1 MDWLT
6 RAIDVRDIFTE
17 CQECEHQHAKKISTF
32 CSNCIYNILQKKM
45 EAEQRAYL
53 EREKKQNGNS

>member
-45 EAEQRAYL
+45 EAEQRAYA
-53 EREKKQNGNS
+53 EWEKKQKSDL